1 MKYLG
6 IDFGTK
12 NIGLAIS
19 DEDGRIAFPFRV
31 IPRTRAEE
39 EILKV
44 CQQESIDEIVSGD
57 TLQGNKE
64 ENPVTAELSLFIE
77 KLEELTGKKINLQ
90 NESFTT
96 GIFILEKLGKQMNTT
111 RGGRPEKLGISH
123 EDDRVASVIL
133 QRYLDKINGISPV
146 VEF

>member
-133 QRYLDKINGISPV
+133 QRYLDKINGIK
-146 VEF
+146 

>member
-19 DEDGRIAFPFRV
+19 DEGGKIAFPFKV
-31 IPRTRAEE
+31 ITRNKAEE
-39 EILKV
+39 DISEIIKN
-44 CQQESIDEIVSGD
+44 ESIDEIVCGD

-64 ENPVTAELSLFIE
+64 ENSVTPLLNEFVSS
-77 KLEELTGKKINLQ
+77 LEEITGKKIILQ

-96 GIFILEKLGKQMNTT
+96 GIFVLEKLGKQMNTT

-133 QRYLDKINGISPV
+133 QRYLDKINGVSPV

>member
-57 TLQGNKE
+57 TLQGNK
-64 ENPVTAELSLFIE
+64 
-77 KLEELTGKKINLQ
+77 
-90 NESFTT
+90 
-96 GIFILEKLGKQMNTT
+96 
-111 RGGRPEKLGISH
+111 
-123 EDDRVASVIL
+123 
-133 QRYLDKINGISPV
+133 
-146 VEF
+146 

>member
-19 DEDGRIAFPFRV
+19 DEEGRIAFPFKV
-31 IPRTRAEE
+31 IPRGQAEE
-39 EILKV
+39 EILKI
-44 CQQESIDEIVSGD
+44 CQQESIDAIVSGD

-64 ENPVTAELSLFIE
+64 ENPVTAELSLFVE
-77 KLEELTGKKINLQ
+77 KLEKLTGKKINLQ

-133 QRYLDKINGISPV
+133 QRYLDKINGV
-146 VEF
+146 K

>member
-19 DEDGRIAFPFRV
+19 DEEGKIAFPFKVVAR
-31 IPRTRAEE
+31 PGAEE
-39 EILKV
+39 DIFEIIKN
-44 CQQESIDEIVSGD
+44 ESIDEIVCGD

-64 ENPVTAELSLFIE
+64 ENSVTPLLNEFVSS
-77 KLEELTGKKINLQ
+77 LEEITGKKIILQ
-90 NESFTT
+90 NEAFTT
-96 GIFILEKLGKQMNTT
+96 GIFVLEKLGKQMNTT

-133 QRYLDKINGISPV
+133 QRYLDKINGVI
-146 VEF
+146 

>member
-12 NIGLAIS
+12 NIGLAMS
-19 DEDGRIAFPFRV
+19 DEEGRIAFPFEV
-31 IPRTRAEE
+31 IPRNGAEE
-39 EILKV
+39 KILKI
-44 CQQESIDEIVSGD
+44 CQQESVDEIVSGD

-64 ENPVTAELSLFIE
+64 ENPVTAELSIFIE
-77 KLEELTGKKINLQ
+77 KLEALTGKKIILQ

-133 QRYLDKINGISPV
+133 QRYLDRINGVSY
-146 VEF
+146 

>member
-19 DEDGRIAFPFRV
+19 DEGGKIAFPFKV
-31 IPRTRAEE
+31 IARNKAEE
-39 EILKV
+39 EISEIIKN
-44 CQQESIDEIVSGD
+44 ESIDEIVCGD

-64 ENPVTAELSLFIE
+64 ENSVTPLLNEFVSS
-77 KLEELTGKKINLQ
+77 LEEITGKKIILQ
-90 NESFTT
+90 NEAFTT
-96 GIFILEKLGKQMNTT
+96 GIFVLEKLGKQMNTT

-133 QRYLDKINGISPV
+133 QRYLDKINGVI
-146 VEF
+146 

>member
-19 DEDGRIAFPFRV
+19 DEGGKIAFPFKV
-31 IPRTRAEE
+31 ITRNKAEE
-39 EILKV
+39 DISEIIKN
-44 CQQESIDEIVSGD
+44 ESIDEIVCGD

-64 ENPVTAELSLFIE
+64 ENSVTPLLNEFISS
-77 KLEELTGKKINLQ
+77 LEEITGKKIILQ
-90 NESFTT
+90 NEAFTT
-96 GIFILEKLGKQMNTT
+96 GIFVLEKLGKQMNTT

-133 QRYLDKINGISPV
+133 QRYLDKINGVI
-146 VEF
+146 

>member
-19 DEDGRIAFPFRV
+19 DEEGRIAFPFRV
-31 IPRTRAEE
+31 ISRAQAEE
-39 EILKV
+39 EILKI

-64 ENPVTAELSLFIE
+64 ENPVTAELSIFVE

-133 QRYLDKINGISPV
+133 QRYLDRINGVS
-146 VEF
+146 

>member
-19 DEDGRIAFPFRV
+19 DEGGKIAFPFKV
-31 IPRTRAEE
+31 ITRNKAEE
-39 EILKV
+39 DISEIIKN
-44 CQQESIDEIVSGD
+44 ESIDEIVCGD

-64 ENPVTAELSLFIE
+64 ENSVTPLLNEFVSS
-77 KLEELTGKKINLQ
+77 LEEITGKKIILQ

-96 GIFILEKLGKQMNTT
+96 GIFVLEKLGKQMNTT

-133 QRYLDKINGISPV
+133 QRYLDKINGVI
-146 VEF
+146 

>member
-19 DEDGRIAFPFRV
+19 DEGGKIAFPFKV
-31 IPRTRAEE
+31 IARNKAEE
-39 EILKV
+39 EISEIIKN
-44 CQQESIDEIVSGD
+44 ESIDEIVCGD

-64 ENPVTAELSLFIE
+64 ENSVTPLLNEFVSS
-77 KLEELTGKKINLQ
+77 LEEIAGKKIILQ
-90 NESFTT
+90 NEAFTT
-96 GIFILEKLGKQMNTT
+96 GIFVLEKLGKQMNTT

-133 QRYLDKINGISPV
+133 QRYLDKINGVI
-146 VEF
+146 

>member
-31 IPRTRAEE
+31 IPRARAEE

-133 QRYLDKINGISPV
+133 QRYLDRINGVS
-146 VEF
+146 